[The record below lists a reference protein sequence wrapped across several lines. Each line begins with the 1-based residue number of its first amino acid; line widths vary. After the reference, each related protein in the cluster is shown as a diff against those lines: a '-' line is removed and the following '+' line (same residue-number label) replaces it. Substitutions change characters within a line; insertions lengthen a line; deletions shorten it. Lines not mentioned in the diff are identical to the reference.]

1 MASDTSGPGWLFEQW
16 GAKLAQSL
24 GAMLGE
30 EPRVTVGPEA
40 APTPTEGLLWWR
52 ETLNLF
58 PEPCIWVGAPEASWR
73 QIGNAVLVS
82 AGIEDADDEN
92 IKSTYQEIVSQ
103 SLAGLSQALS
113 SRLRREVSRKEVL
126 DSDPPSL
133 PSRVIQ
139 VYLGETHTP
148 LYLALAQKLL
158 QFFEEPAEKLAPE
171 PLVSTKDAG
180 VETDSIGPT
189 RAYPRGLDLLL
200 DVELPVAV
208 SFGRAQLPIK
218 DVIKLTT
225 GSIVELNRSV
235 AEPVEVIVNN
245 IVIARGEV
253 VVVEGNFGI
262 RIKQIISRKERLRT
276 LR

>member
-1 MASDTSGPGWLFEQW
+1 MPSDAGAGWVFEQW

-24 GAMLGE
+24 SAMLGE
-30 EPRVTVGPEA
+30 EPRVSAGGELTSPPE
-40 APTPTEGLLWWR
+40 EGLLWWR
-52 ETLNLF
+52 ETLNVLA
-58 PEPCIWVGAPEASWR
+58 EPAIWVGAPEASWR

-113 SRLRREVSRKEVL
+113 ARLRREVSRQEVAE
-126 DSDPPSL
+126 SEPPTV
-133 PSRVIQ
+133 PSRAIQ
-139 VYLGETHTP
+139 VYLGDAEVV
-148 LYLALAQKLL
+148 LYLAPIRKLL
-158 QFFEEPAEKLAPE
+158 EFCEEPTAQPASESRAAAIE
-171 PLVSTKDAG
+171 PST
-180 VETDSIGPT
+180 ESDSSPT
-189 RAYPRGLDLLL
+189 GRAYPKGLDLLL
-200 DVELPVAV
+200 DVELPVAG
-208 SFGRAQLPIK
+208 SFGRAQLAIK

-235 AEPVEVIVNN
+235 AEPVELIVNN

-262 RIKQIISRKERLRT
+262 RIKQIISRKDRLRT

>member
-1 MASDTSGPGWLFEQW
+1 MPADSPSSGWLFEQW
-16 GAKLAQSL
+16 AAKLAQSL
-24 GAMLGE
+24 AAMLGE
-30 EPRVTVGPEA
+30 EPRVTVGSENASPPE
-40 APTPTEGLLWWR
+40 EGLLWWR
-52 ETLNLF
+52 ETLNVL
-58 PEPCIWVGAPEASWR
+58 PEPAIWVGAEEASWR

-103 SLAGLSQALS
+103 SLAGLSQVLS
-113 SRLRREVSRKEVL
+113 SRLRREVSRQEVAE
-126 DSDPPSL
+126 SEPPPV
-133 PSRVIQ
+133 PSRAVQ
-139 VYLGETHTP
+139 VYLGESEVV
-148 LYLALAQKLL
+148 LYLAPTRKLL
-158 QFFEEPAEKLAPE
+158 QFGEEPTAQPASESRPAPKESAEPE
-171 PLVSTKDAG
+171 GSTSG
-180 VETDSIGPT
+180 RS
-189 RAYPRGLDLLL
+189 YPKSLDLLL

-253 VVVEGNFGI
+253 VVIEGNFGI